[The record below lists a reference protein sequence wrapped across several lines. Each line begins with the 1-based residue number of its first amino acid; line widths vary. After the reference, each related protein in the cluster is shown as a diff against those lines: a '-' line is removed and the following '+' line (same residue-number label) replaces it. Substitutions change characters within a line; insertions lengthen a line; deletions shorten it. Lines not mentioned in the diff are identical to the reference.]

1 MIGEIKTTT
10 VQGKVYKV
18 WSDFKMRA
26 TYAENEEGEVKML
39 AGGTYLSNDLTIRKA
54 IATVYGLESF
64 RK

>member
-26 TYAENEEGEVKML
+26 TYSENEAGEVKML

-54 IATVYGLESF
+54 IATVYGLETF

>member
-1 MIGEIKTTT
+1 MIGTIKTTT

-18 WSDFKMRA
+18 WSDFIKRA

-54 IATVYGLESF
+54 IATVYGLETF